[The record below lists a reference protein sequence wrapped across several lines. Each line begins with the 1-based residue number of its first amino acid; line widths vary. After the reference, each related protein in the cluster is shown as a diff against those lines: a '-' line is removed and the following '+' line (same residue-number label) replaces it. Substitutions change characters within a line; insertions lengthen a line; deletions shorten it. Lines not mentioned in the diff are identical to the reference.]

1 MNRAAARPRDGL
13 LLLPWPAHLV
23 AVLIQEK
30 YASGGVFH
38 SSLRQAYPQH
48 LSAYPQ
54 IFKRLSTAPAGRQ
67 AVVSVHRGRFRFVTN
82 APAPLAVSLFSGAGI
97 GDLGLRASGFEYLLL
112 TELDPPRADLAA
124 GNFPEAKTLTGD
136 IWELKDHIIDLVEA
150 ELASRGHELS
160 LISCTAPCQGMSKS
174 GRGTLLRN
182 IRLGKRPPMDPRNRL
197 ILPALEVIER
207 LRPKWVVFENV
218 SEMADTL
225 IEDVDGE
232 IRPILDIIEAR
243 LGADYAGRPYDLE
256 FADYGVPQ
264 RRRRLITVYTRT
276 EIGKQFLESGGE
288 LVPDPTHSSTPGHK
302 LQPWV
307 PVSEVLTR
315 FPPLDA
321 RDKASARHDSVPFHR
336 VPLLDERKYEW
347 VRNTPPG
354 RGAFDNQCT
363 DCGFTGN
370 PTHRAVRNNGIN
382 QPDKTT
388 PIRCLECNSVLPRPS
403 VIGPDGQPRIMSGF
417 TSAYK
422 RMAGNLP
429 APALTRNL
437 SFACSD
443 QKLHP
448 TQNRVLS
455 LAEAFAVHT
464 MDQYSYD
471 WTTQNGKV
479 ASDGLIRLVIGESI
493 PPKAMELI
501 GQHLLGIE
509 RADVIATARAHQYA
523 LPGMPG

>member
-1 MNRAAARPRDGL
+1 
-13 LLLPWPAHLV
+13 
-23 AVLIQEK
+23 
-30 YASGGVFH
+30 
-38 SSLRQAYPQH
+38 
-48 LSAYPQ
+48 
-54 IFKRLSTAPAGRQ
+54 
-67 AVVSVHRGRFRFVTN
+67 
-82 APAPLAVSLFSGAGI
+82 VSLFSGAGI

-136 IWELKDHIIDLVEA
+136 IWELKDHIVDLVEA
-150 ELASRGHELS
+150 ELASRGQELS
-160 LISCTAPCQGMSKS
+160 LVSCTAPCQGMSKS

-182 IRLGKRPPMDPRNRL
+182 IRLGKRPQMDPRNRL
-197 ILPALEVIER
+197 ILPALEVIKR
-207 LRPKWVVFENV
+207 LQPKWVVFENV

-225 IEDVDGE
+225 IEDESGE
-232 IRPILDIIEAR
+232 VRPILEILEDQ
-243 LGADYAGRPYDLE
+243 LGLDYSGRPYDLE

-276 EIGKQFLESGGE
+276 EIGKRFSESGGE
-288 LVPDPTHSSTPGHK
+288 FVPDPTHASIPKLK

-307 PVSEVLTR
+307 PVSTILKR

-321 RDKASARHDSVPFHR
+321 GDRTRASNKAVPFHR

-354 RGAFDNQCT
+354 KGAFDNQCIE
-363 DCGFTGN
+363 CGFAGN
-370 PTHRAVRNNGIN
+370 PIHKAVRTNGIN
-382 QPDKTT
+382 QPDRGT
-388 PIRCLECNSVLPRPS
+388 PIRCIECNAVLPRPS
-403 VIGPDGQPRIMSGF
+403 VVGPDGEPRIMSGF

-422 RMAGNLP
+422 RMSGDLP

-437 SFACSD
+437 SYACSD

-448 TQNRVLS
+448 TQHRVLS

-464 MDQYSYD
+464 LDQYRYD
-471 WTTQNGKV
+471 WTTQSGKV

-509 RADVIATARAHQYA
+509 RGHVVATARAHQYV